1 MHALSE
7 LENEIEPFVYALL
20 ANQIDHVTDREL
32 LDVFCQVALHPDVGL
47 LVKDWTRTLEER
59 DQHDYRMTRPT
70 PINLA
75 LTYVVSRLELLKPK
89 TPTLDGGPRLA
100 DIDVLPPSWAG
111 KPLWRLLTFVTY
123 IERDAWHIDAQIPV
137 EERKRLSQRVLDD
150 IVYIEEQSLKLQRG
164 PDDELFIDGSVDP
177 PGEERLE
184 KLRRRILAI
193 WKRWFPEEMD
203 EFNAV
208 PSDNPPPRKRR
219 RLCNRKSDHSG

>member
-1 MHALSE
+1 MLALSN

-20 ANQIDHVTDREL
+20 ANQIDEITDREL

-47 LVKDWTRTLEER
+47 LIKDWTRTLEER
-59 DQHDYRMTRPT
+59 DQHDFRVTRPT

-75 LTYVVSRLELLKPK
+75 LTYLVCRLELWRPK
-89 TPTLDGGPRLA
+89 TPTLDGEPRLA
-100 DIDVLPPSWAG
+100 DIDVLPPSLAG

-123 IERDAWHIDAQIPV
+123 IERDAWYIKAQIPV

-150 IVYIEEQSLKLQRG
+150 IVYIEEQSLGLQRG
-164 PDDELFIDGSVDP
+164 PEDALFIDIGVDP

-193 WKRWFPEEMD
+193 WEHWYPGEVD
-203 EFNAV
+203 ESNAV
-208 PSDNPPPRKRR
+208 PSDDPPPRKRR
-219 RLCNRKSDHSG
+219 RLGNRKIGHPG